1 MMELRHFAKSR
12 VIWVTE
18 APAITTFDRNVSAA
32 ALVAELDSNGCLIV
46 ENHVDDVR
54 MQQLHSELQPY
65 LDTAPLG
72 RTEFAGR
79 TSRRRNGL
87 LAKSETCCELAIDP
101 LLLAVCDG
109 VLGPNCVNYRL
120 HVTMLVELMPGEVR
134 QEIHRDGEI
143 YPIRHPAPPM
153 TLAAF
158 WAYTDFTEENGATLI
173 APGSHRWPQERT
185 PEAHELV
192 QAVMPQ
198 GSLLMYTS
206 SVWHGSE
213 ANHTDAV
220 RTGMGLHYSLGWL
233 RQEENQVLSSPPEVA
248 RHFPEQ
254 LQRLI
259 GYDFGGPYLGFV
271 EQGNPIGLLR
281 DGDDGDFARTE
292 PNLNA
297 QRETIELLSLRTVSD
312 DD

>member
-1 MMELRHFAKSR
+1 MALCQFAKSR

-18 APAITTFDRNVSAA
+18 VPTITTFDRNVSAA
-32 ALVAELDSNGCLIV
+32 ALVAELDSNGCVIV
-46 ENHVDDVR
+46 ERHVDDVR

-87 LAKSETCCELAIDP
+87 LTKSETCCELAIDP

-192 QAVMPQ
+192 QAVMPK

-213 ANHTDAV
+213 ANRTDAV

-233 RQEENQVLSSPPEVA
+233 R
-248 RHFPEQ
+248 
-254 LQRLI
+254 
-259 GYDFGGPYLGFV
+259 
-271 EQGNPIGLLR
+271 
-281 DGDDGDFARTE
+281 
-292 PNLNA
+292 
-297 QRETIELLSLRTVSD
+297 
-312 DD
+312 

>member
-1 MMELRHFAKSR
+1 MS
-12 VIWVTE
+12 
-18 APAITTFDRNVSAA
+18 PAITTFDCDVAA
-32 ALVAELDSNGCLIV
+32 EALVAELDLNGCVIV
-46 ENHVDDVR
+46 DNHIADDR
-54 MQQLHSELQPY
+54 MEQLNSELQPY
-65 LDTAPLG
+65 LDSAPYG

-87 LAKSETCCELAIDP
+87 LTKSETCRELAIDP

-109 VLGPNCVNYRL
+109 VLGPHCVNYRL

-143 YPIRHPAPPM
+143 YPVRHPTPPM

-158 WAYTDFTEENGATLI
+158 WDYTDFTEENGSTLV
-173 APGSHRWPQERT
+173 APGSHRWSHERRPQED
-185 PEAHELV
+185 ELV
-192 QAVMPQ
+192 QAVMPK
-198 GSLLMYTS
+198 GSLLLYTS

-213 ANHTDAV
+213 ANRSDSV

-233 RQEENQVLSSPPEVA
+233 RQEENQVLSSPPEIA
-248 RHFPEQ
+248 QHFPER

-271 EQGNPIGLLR
+271 EQGNPIRLLR
-281 DGDDGDFARTE
+281 DSDEGDFARTE
-292 PNLNA
+292 PELNE
-297 QRETIELLSLRTVSD
+297 QREKIALIRFGDVSEERS
-312 DD
+312 

>member
-1 MMELRHFAKSR
+1 MTGDDSKVLTIATFESDVAASTLVREL
-12 VIWVTE
+12 E
-18 APAITTFDRNVSAA
+18 
-32 ALVAELDSNGCLIV
+32 SNGCVIV
-46 ENHVDDVR
+46 KHHIDQDR
-54 MQQLHSELQPY
+54 MGELHAQLQPY
-65 LDTAPLG
+65 LDSAPYG
-72 RTEFAGR
+72 QTEFAGR

-87 LAKSETCCELAIDP
+87 LTKSEICRNLAIDP
-101 LLLAVCDG
+101 LVLAVCDG

-153 TLAAF
+153 TLSAF
-158 WAYTDFTEENGATLI
+158 WAYTDFTEENGATLV
-173 APGSHRWPQERT
+173 APGSHRWSQERK
-185 PEAHELV
+185 PEAQELV
-192 QAVMPQ
+192 QAVMPK
-198 GSLLMYTS
+198 GSLLLYTS
-206 SVWHGSE
+206 SVLHGNE
-213 ANHTDAV
+213 ANRSDSV

-248 RHFPEQ
+248 RYFPER

-281 DGDDGDFARTE
+281 DDDDGDFARTE
-292 PNLNA
+292 PALNA
-297 QRETIELLSLRTVSD
+297 QRDKIELLRFGDVAEN
-312 DD
+312 

>member
-1 MMELRHFAKSR
+1 MALCQFAKSR

-18 APAITTFDRNVSAA
+18 VPTITTFDRNVSAA
-32 ALVAELDSNGCLIV
+32 ALVAELDSNGCVIV
-46 ENHVDDVR
+46 ERHVDDVR

-87 LAKSETCCELAIDP
+87 LTKSETCCELAIDP

-206 SVWHGSE
+206 SVGHGRE
-213 ANHTDAV
+213 ANRTDAG
-220 RTGMGLHYSLGWL
+220 RTGMGLHYSLGGL

-248 RHFPEQ
+248 RHFPER

-259 GYDFGGPYLGFV
+259 GYDFWGPYLGFV

-292 PNLNA
+292 PALNA
-297 QRETIELLSLRTVSD
+297 QRETIELLSLSTISD